1 MTKAIIDSGL
11 REIQTVEIEDEKMI
25 EFINQRDLKALEK
38 EFQLTITI
46 ESYSLESEDQAE
58 EEKDTDSV
66 N

>member
-46 ESYSLESEDQAE
+46 ESYSLENDDQAE

>member
-1 MTKAIIDSGL
+1 
-11 REIQTVEIEDEKMI
+11 MI

-46 ESYSLESEDQAE
+46 ESYSLENEDQAE